1 MTALLGAFLHDNLR
15 YLMKSETALKI
26 VDAHGAA
33 FIKNDVKF
41 KANP

>member
-41 KANP
+41 KAHS